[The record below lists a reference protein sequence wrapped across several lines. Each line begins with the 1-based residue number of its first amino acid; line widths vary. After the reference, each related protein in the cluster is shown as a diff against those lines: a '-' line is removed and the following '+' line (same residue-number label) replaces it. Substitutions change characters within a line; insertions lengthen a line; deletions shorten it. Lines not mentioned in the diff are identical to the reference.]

1 MKQNKLTMMAVTI
14 FVAMA
19 LTACGA
25 QGQNNSTNTGS
36 STSTSSQSSSE
47 SSSQVQQ
54 ISSVFGC
61 VSQVAGNELTLE
73 LAKEPNAPEQAEES
87 SGEMKE
93 EMPATAM
100 TPAQPAGEAGGQQGA
115 EERVEL
121 EYSGETKDI
130 VIPGGLKI
138 TGSNGE
144 EKQLSDIQKG
154 SILTVFTDQDGQVM
168 EVILHG

>member
-54 ISSVFGC
+54 ISSVFGR
-61 VSQVAGNELTLE
+61 VSQVAGKLF
-73 LAKEPNAPEQAEES
+73 
-87 SGEMKE
+87 
-93 EMPATAM
+93 
-100 TPAQPAGEAGGQQGA
+100 TPANTTNGVGFLYEKGQN
-115 EERVEL
+115 VEH
-121 EYSGETKDI
+121 
-130 VIPGGLKI
+130 
-138 TGSNGE
+138 GSA
-144 EKQLSDIQKG
+144 LSP
-154 SILTVFTDQDGQVM
+154 LF
-168 EVILHG
+168 LPR